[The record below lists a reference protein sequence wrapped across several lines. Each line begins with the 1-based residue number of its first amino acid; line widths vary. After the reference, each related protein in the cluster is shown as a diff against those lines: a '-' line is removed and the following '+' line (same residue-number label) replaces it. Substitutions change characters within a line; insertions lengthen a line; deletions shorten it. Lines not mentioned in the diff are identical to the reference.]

1 MLWVS
6 FICNT
11 FFTAFSLNALLYF
24 IVLILDKILYHKFRT
39 TILTQGD
46 ITKVEIKAKDEEILD
61 NKKLLDFFEKA
72 SESGFLDTC
81 ELKKKDGGNKKIDFK
96 DKNLNIEYT
105 ENVNLNNVDEASR
118 FFDRALSKRNEI
130 IQKRLGL

>member
-1 MLWVS
+1 MNKKSLGGWQMAWKELVNNGIDISDFKSLEFQGTHDKVVYAVLNKEVDVGTVIAAFETLNSFAIVSMLWVS

-46 ITKVEIKAKDEEILD
+46 YRE
-61 NKKLLDFFEKA
+61 
-72 SESGFLDTC
+72 
-81 ELKKKDGGNKKIDFK
+81 
-96 DKNLNIEYT
+96 
-105 ENVNLNNVDEASR
+105 
-118 FFDRALSKRNEI
+118 
-130 IQKRLGL
+130 